1 MKKKVHKILR
11 EEAVGL
17 KKFLL
22 YFKITI
28 FVNMWNLGNFMKIW
42 YFVNKCSIKVWI

>member
-1 MKKKVHKILR
+1 MLNIAVYNDLQLAKMKKKKKKKKIHKIQR

-28 FVNMWNLGNFMKIW
+28 FVNM
-42 YFVNKCSIKVWI
+42 